1 MATSA
6 GRAGA
11 SFDTIGPMSPE
22 EPLVRPAARVIVLDN
37 ADRVL
42 LFRAVIPER
51 PDRPFWIT
59 PGGGLHDGETWED
72 AARREIWEETGLRDC
87 DLGPCVWT
95 RQHTFTLGGR
105 WFDQRERYYVA
116 RIEQHDVVT
125 HHQEAFEAGFLK
137 GHRWWTLDELRTSPE
152 RLVPRDFAA
161 LVEPLIR
168 GELPPE
174 PLVVG
179 L

>member
-1 MATSA
+1 
-6 GRAGA
+6 
-11 SFDTIGPMSPE
+11 MSPE
-22 EPLVRPAARVIVLDN
+22 NPIVRPAARVILIDN
-37 ADRVL
+37 RDCIL
-42 LFRAVIPER
+42 LFRAVMPGR

-59 PGGGLHDGETWED
+59 PGGGLHDGESWEE
-72 AARREIWEETGLRDC
+72 AAAREIWEETGLSEC
-87 DLGPCVWT
+87 ALGPCVWV

-105 WFDQRERYYVA
+105 SFDQRERYFLA
-116 RIEQHDVVT
+116 RVERHEVVT

-137 GHRWWTLDELRTSPE
+137 GHRWWTLDELRASPE
-152 RLVPRDFAA
+152 RLVPRDLAS

-168 GELPPE
+168 GQIPAE